1 MTSIEEAAASPGT
14 VDYHFWKSP
23 DGKIRFSLLPSCG
36 SGQNTSSQASVEDF
50 VSKLEAFID
59 EKYPQCSWML
69 TLNVLEMR
77 FILLNV

>member
-1 MTSIEEAAASPGT
+1 MAPWITTSGKVLME
-14 VDYHFWKSP
+14 K
-23 DGKIRFSLLPSCG
+23 KIRFSLLPSCG
-36 SGQNTSSQASVEDF
+36 SGQNTSSQSSVEDF

-69 TLNVLEMR
+69 TLNVFEMH